1 MHGNTALH
9 LAVMLGRME
18 CVQLLLAH
26 GAPVKLKN
34 RAGWSPLA
42 EAIRSAACLE
52 HFYGKREG
60 SGSASAS
67 GSVLLTKGSGC
78 GSGRPK
84 NIRILRIRIRNTD
97 SKENMVYGTICR
109 S

>member
-42 EAIRSAACLE
+42 EAIRSAASLNNPSR
-52 HFYGKREG
+52 G
-60 SGSASAS
+60 AN
-67 GSVLLTKGSGC
+67 L
-78 GSGRPK
+78 
-84 NIRILRIRIRNTD
+84 NTP
-97 SKENMVYGTICR
+97 SQGHQV
-109 S
+109 SSQF